1 MKQGG
6 IQPDIPIINLHIVYR
21 RNTNQSKTA
30 LFCRDLNPKSIN
42 TIQKAVKRNKTDNWE
57 REISM

>member
-1 MKQGG
+1 MQFIGE
-6 IQPDIPIINLHIVYR
+6 NA
-21 RNTNQSKTA
+21 NQSKTA

-57 REISM
+57 REREQPPKEY